1 MKKALSLLLLLTFV
15 ISTAGQDFSKHFNAD
30 QMRQRVIRLSADDFE
45 GRGPGT
51 AGGKRAAQYIADEM

>member
-1 MKKALSLLLLLTFV
+1 MKKTLGFLLLLTFA
-15 ISTAGQDFSKHFNAD
+15 IPGAAQDFSKHFNAD